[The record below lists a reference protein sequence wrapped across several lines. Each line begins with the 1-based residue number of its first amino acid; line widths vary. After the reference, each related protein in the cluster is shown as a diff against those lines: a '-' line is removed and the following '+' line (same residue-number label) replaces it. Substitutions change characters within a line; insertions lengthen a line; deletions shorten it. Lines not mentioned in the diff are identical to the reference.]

1 MDIKVLNK
9 TDVDWLF
16 ALEENCF
23 GSHAWTKEMLCSHI
37 REFSGIGSTDLCYI
51 LYKLAGDEIEIYRI
65 AVYSRQ
71 RRQGKGK
78 ELLEHLLSFEKDKTF
93 FLEVDSMNF
102 PAIALYE
109 SCGFQRIH
117 IRKHYYENGSD
128 ALIYKKAP
136 IDVFENFSFNV
147 PDP

>member
-1 MDIKVLNK
+1 MDIRILNK
-9 TDVDWLF
+9 ADLEWLI

-23 GSHAWTKEMLCSHI
+23 GSHAWTKEMLYSHL
-37 REFSGIGSTDLCYI
+37 REFSGIGSTDLRYI

-71 RRQGKGK
+71 RRQGKAK
-78 ELLEHLLSFEKDKTF
+78 ELLEHLLSSEKDKTF
-93 FLEVDSMNF
+93 FLEVDSANS

-117 IRKHYYENGSD
+117 VRKHYYENGSD

-136 IDVFENFSFNV
+136 IDVYENFSFNV

>member
-1 MDIKVLNK
+1 M
-9 TDVDWLF
+9 DWLF

-23 GSHAWTKEMLCSHI
+23 GSHAWTKEMLYSHI

>member
-78 ELLEHLLSFEKDKTF
+78 ELLEYLLSFEKDKTF